1 MKELIYHRLL
11 VPSVTRHASEVAF
24 TDHSSGAT
32 VTFAEHLSSVCRV
45 VSGLKDLGVS
55 RDRCFAVM
63 ALNSHAYV
71 QLWHA
76 AMLGGGVISPL
87 NLRLGDHELAEVLA
101 DSEAEVCFV
110 DQTFAGTIDRVR
122 ARTSLKAV
130 VLVDTVGEDGA
141 PCDLTFHDLV
151 AEATDQLPEEPE
163 ETDPAVIMYTGGT
176 TGRPKGVVLD
186 QRAEVLN
193 QYHFAMAVPWD
204 SQGAF
209 LIQTPMFHGASMLG
223 VLGAP
228 AFGVP
233 SVILPTFHP
242 TAAVQA
248 LEKHGVGTT
257 VMVPTMIQMLLD
269 DPTFSPE
276 RLASWR
282 RLVYGAS
289 PMPAGLLDR
298 LLELLPDLEVI
309 QGYGMTEGATILTTL
324 SNQDHRSG
332 TQRQASAGR
341 PLPGVE
347 LCTQDPEGR
356 LLDPGQV
363 GEVCARGGNFMQTYW
378 HRPDETSTALRGGW
392 YHSGDAGY
400 LDDRGYLFLVDRL
413 KDMIV
418 SGGENIYCVEIESAI
433 STHPAVAQVAVIGIP
448 DDRWGEAVHAIVVPK
463 PGCSLT
469 AAEVIEHT
477 RGLIAG
483 YKTPKSVAIRTDPL
497 PLSPAMKVLK
507 RELRAPFWQG
517 QARAIH

>member
-11 VPSVTRHASEVAF
+11 VPSVARHAAKVAF

-32 VTFAEHLSSVCRV
+32 VTFEEHLSSVCRV
-45 VSGLKDLGVS
+45 VSALKHLGVS

-63 ALNSHAYV
+63 AHNSHAYV
-71 QLWHA
+71 QSWHA
-76 AMLGGGVISPL
+76 ALLGGGVINPL
-87 NLRLGDHELAEVLA
+87 NLRLADNELAEVLA

-110 DQTFAGTIDRVR
+110 DHAFAPLIDRVR
-122 ARTSLKAV
+122 ARTSLKTV
-130 VLVDTVGEDGA
+130 VLLEGDDA
-141 PCDLTFHDLV
+141 PCDLTLQELV
-151 AEATDQLPEEPE
+151 AGADDQLPAEPD
-163 ETDPAVIMYTGGT
+163 ETDPVVIMYTGGT

-193 QYHFAMAVPWD
+193 QYHFSMAVPWD
-204 SQGAF
+204 SQAPF

-223 VLGAP
+223 VMGAP
-228 AFGVP
+228 AFGAP
-233 SVILPTFHP
+233 CVILPAFQP

-248 LEKHGVGTT
+248 MEKHGVGTT

-276 RLASWR
+276 RVASWR
-282 RLVYGAS
+282 RLIYGAS
-289 PMPAGLLDR
+289 PMPAGLLGR

-324 SNQDHRSG
+324 ANRDHRSG
-332 TQRQASAGR
+332 RALWASAGR

-347 LCTQDPEGR
+347 LSIQDTDGR
-356 LLDPGQV
+356 SLDHGEV
-363 GEVCARGGNFMQTYW
+363 GEVCARGGNFMQGYW
-378 HRPDETSTALRGGW
+378 HRPDETTTAMRKGW

-400 LDDRGYLFLVDRL
+400 LDSRGYLFLVDRL

-418 SGGENIYCVEIESAI
+418 SGGENIYCVEVESAI

-463 PGCSLT
+463 PGRTLT

-477 RGLIAG
+477 RALIAG
-483 YKTPKSVAIRTDPL
+483 YKTPKSVEIRTDPL
-497 PLSPAMKVLK
+497 PLSPAMTVLK

-517 QARAIH
+517 HERAIH